1 MRMKKLNLEELAAIL
16 ADIRQR
22 PTPVDRRPVGCL
34 MVLMALAA
42 FLFFPTLVQALD
54 LPSLWRSVALILFG
68 TLSAAGIGLAM
79 FGSGGGYSD
88 ALGRVE
94 EALTTLTEAPLTPEP
109 LTNPEFLRAAV
120 TLLEA
125 AHHTSGPTTV
135 HTFAPEDVATR
146 LGPALEGVLTI
157 EQTLLD
163 ADLIYPVF
171 TSISTKS

>member
-1 MRMKKLNLEELAAIL
+1 MKKLDLEELAAIL
-16 ADIRQR
+16 AEIRQR

-42 FLFFPTLVQALD
+42 FFFFPALAQALD
-54 LPSLWRSVALILFG
+54 LPSLWKSVALVLFG
-68 TLSAAGIGLAM
+68 TLSAAGIALAI

-94 EALTTLTEAPLTPEP
+94 EAVATLTGAPLTPE
-109 LTNPEFLRAAV
+109 LFTSQEFLRAAV

-135 HTFAPEDVATR
+135 NTFAPEDVATR

-171 TSISTKS
+171 TSMSTES